1 MFCECLFELAAHL
14 PPTVSQLMLQAL
26 FIADLRNEIYT
37 HLAMQALFIW
47 SCPGCMPLVF
57 SLVYSPT
64 LLLPLQSFLF
74 RVQVGSCL
82 SHTLWLSMPHFSCY
96 WTPSL
101 LQAHWGRWNHA
112 CFLQLAYLFSVLV
125 GECTSSP
132 SLGAFH
138 MTATVTSFLH
148 SKVAGQGPP
157 LLPSPSSFFID
168 SSCEGEPLPH
178 SESSGCSVLFAACL
192 FFFSYFFIIP
202 FVFFFLFSLGRGQFV
217 LGPMVI
223 CPREYCVLLICS
235 HGGLPS
241 MLGAGIWQCGSP
253 PGFSI

>member
-157 LLPSPSSFFID
+157 LLPSPSSLFID
-168 SSCEGEPLPH
+168 SLCEGEPLLH
-178 SESSGCSVLFAACL
+178 SPNLRVFHPLCCMS
-192 FFFSYFFIIP
+192 FFFHLLFYYSICCFFS
-202 FVFFFLFSLGRGQFV
+202 FSLERGQSV
-217 LGPMVI
+217 QGPTVI
-223 CPREYCVLLICS
+223 CPREYWVLLICS
-235 HGGLPS
+235 PGGLPS
-241 MLGAGIWQCGSP
+241 RLGAGIWWCGSP
-253 PGFSI
+253 VCCSI